1 MRSSVSLGAVNIC
14 PSPRAGQLWR
24 LQLTDR
30 PEAREG
36 VKGGNFQAPCAG
48 MEERVGEGKWGEHSR
63 HRSLGPPWAN
73 MLPSLTG
80 HLEQAAR
87 VAAAG
92 STLLTRRQK
101 HPAVAVGCWLANQ
114 QFSSG
119 VGGDVIPER
128 TVDNIWRHF
137 GMLGFERKVYWH
149 RGGYPQEYCSVFY
162 RVPDNNS
169 PKTPPQQ
176 QRVTKSPN
184 INPRLDGTKV
194 Q

>member
-1 MRSSVSLGAVNIC
+1 MEKPSPQAWRLAEKQAQPSVWVSCKLTPVFCAPVRSSVSLGAVNIC

-92 STLLTRRQK
+92 STPLTRRQK
-101 HPAVAVGCWLANQ
+101 HPAVAVTVLLAGKLAVLKWGGGGC
-114 QFSSG
+114 
-119 VGGDVIPER
+119 DP
-128 TVDNIWRHF
+128 
-137 GMLGFERKVYWH
+137 
-149 RGGYPQEYCSVFY
+149 
-162 RVPDNNS
+162 
-169 PKTPPQQ
+169 
-176 QRVTKSPN
+176 
-184 INPRLDGTKV
+184 
-194 Q
+194 